1 MRRSA
6 LRVAAVIA
14 GTALVPLVPPTAWAH
29 EERTV
34 SPPAGSGSVPEYR
47 TEGPTLLVCKT
58 DAVDFTARI
67 ATFEPDLLAA
77 NQALWEQCQANG
89 FRDLQEAVNNVTQPG
104 TIIKILPGVYLE
116 EPSLAEP
123 SEECAALAA
132 APATS
137 YQALSYEQHEQC
149 PNNQNLVAILGIEN
163 LQIEGTGA
171 SPEDVVIDAQFRKPV
186 AIRADRSHGLYLRN
200 VTVQHTT
207 LDAIYVLETDGFVID
222 RVVGRYNDQYG
233 LRTVASDHGVITDCE
248 AYGNGFAGISAAAL
262 TDAVG
267 ATGHDAERYTIEIR
281 NCHSHDNLIGYT
293 GTAGNFVWAHDNRFV
308 DNSVG
313 IAADSVA
320 PGPSGGPQHHGL
332 FERNVIANNNKNY
345 YAFVRDGTCARP
357 SAERGYDT
365 GVVCPAIGVPPG
377 TGVINAGGN
386 DNTWRDNFV
395 YGHTYAGF
403 VLSWLPGFLRGD
415 TGLSAQFDTSH
426 HNRYY
431 GNRLGVNENGEPAP
445 NRMDF
450 WWDGQ
455 GVGSCWQ
462 APGGETKS
470 EPLVFPRCGPHG
482 LLAGYGTARY
492 IAEPAKA
499 VKLYVCSGYDL
510 ASARLPS
517 GCDWF
522 GATGLARIE
531 VRLAAAEALLLGAV
545 LLAVWW
551 RVLRRSGAG
560 FVGLL
565 MALSGLVV
573 GVLGTLHE
581 ASLLTPIGLGLA
593 GVGWILIGIK
603 LSQKRRPGLG
613 FLTVAI
619 GVFAAAGAIDSWAY
633 MLPFVPVPP
642 SLWRITLEGFWV
654 LAAAVAALRSRRRR
668 RRAAA
673 AASKPKPTGDALES
687 FTARLTAGGSW

>member
-1 MRRSA
+1 MRRWA
-6 LRVAAVIA
+6 LRMAAVIA
-14 GTALVPLVPPTAWAH
+14 GTALIPLIPPSALAH
-29 EERTV
+29 EERSVT
-34 SPPAGSGSVPEYR
+34 PPSGSGNVPEYR

-67 ATFEPDLLAA
+67 AEFEPDLLAA

-89 FRDLQEAVNNVTQPG
+89 FRDLQEAINNVTQPG

-123 SEECAALAA
+123 TEECVALTAGA
-132 APATS
+132 D
-137 YQALSYEQHEQC
+137 YQALPYEQHEQC
-149 PNNQNLVAILGIEN
+149 PNSQSLVAILGIEN

-171 SPEDVVIDAQFRKPV
+171 SPADVVIDAQFRKPV
-186 AIRADRSHGLYLRN
+186 AIRADRAHGIYLRN
-200 VTVQHTT
+200 FTAQHTT
-207 LDAIYVLETDGFVID
+207 LDAIYVVETDGFVVD
-222 RVVGRYNDQYG
+222 TVVGRYNDQHG
-233 LRTVASDHGVITDCE
+233 LRAVASDHGLFTGCE
-248 AYGNGFAGISAAAL
+248 AYGNGFSGISVATLTGPLVAA
-262 TDAVG
+262 
-267 ATGHDAERYTIEIR
+267 GHEVERYAIEIR
-281 NCHSHDNLIGYT
+281 NCNSHDNLIGYT
-293 GTAGNFVWAHDNRFV
+293 GTSGSFVWAHENRFV

-313 IAADSVA
+313 VAADSA
-320 PGPSGGPQHHGL
+320 TGGPFERPQHHAL

-345 YAFVRDGTCARP
+345 YGFVRDGTCARP
-357 SAERGYDT
+357 SPDRGYDT
-365 GVVCPAIGVPPG
+365 GVVCPAVGVPPG

-386 DNTWRDNFV
+386 DNTWRDNWV

-403 VLSWLPGFLRGD
+403 VLSWAPAFLRGD
-415 TGLSAQFDTSH
+415 TGLWAQFDTSH

-431 GNRLGVNENGEPAP
+431 GNRLGEDENGAAAP

-462 APGGETKS
+462 KPSDARS
-470 EPLVFPRCGPHG
+470 EPLVFPRCGAHG
-482 LLAGYGTARY
+482 LPAGYGTARY

-510 ASARLPS
+510 ATARLPS

-522 GATGLARIE
+522 GATGLSRIE
-531 VRLAAAEALLLGAV
+531 VRFAAAEALLLGAV

-565 MALSGLVV
+565 LALSGLVV
-573 GVLGTLHE
+573 GVYGTLNE
-581 ASLLTPIGLGLA
+581 ASPLTPIGLGLA
-593 GVGWILIGIK
+593 GVGWLLFGIK

-613 FLTVAI
+613 FLTIAI
-619 GVFAAAGAIDSWAY
+619 GIFAAAGAIDRWVY

-654 LAAAVAALRSRRRR
+654 LAAAIAALRSRRRR

-673 AASKPKPTGDALES
+673 AAKPKPTGDALES
-687 FTARLTAGGSW
+687 FTARLAAGSW